1 MCKENDSYKIIT
13 DEQIHKYEKLVYKIV
28 NRMNYGY
35 VDKEDLIQAGL
46 KPSSKFTQYLEFA
59 HKLHLANVDKET
71 ALKQILGE
79 IRNNKI

>member
-1 MCKENDSYKIIT
+1 
-13 DEQIHKYEKLVYKIV
+13 
-28 NRMNYGY
+28 MNKPEVMG
-35 VDKEDLIQAGL
+35 KDLIKAGL